1 MRAVACFDTSV
12 NKAAISD
19 WYCKRMSRK
28 PKDKIPCNRQSCNAI
43 KSEPT
48 GQWIQGEWSRCSV
61 TCDKVNFLINLM
73 LRLKLKGFI
82 SSLLYH
88 ISMDILQKSREFNYD
103 QSVV

>member
-28 PKDKIPCNRQSCNAI
+28 PKDKIPCNRQSCNSI
-43 KSEPT
+43 KLEPA

-61 TCDKVNFLINLM
+61 TCDKVNCLINLI
-73 LRLKLKGFI
+73 LRLKLKGLI
-82 SSLLYH
+82 V
-88 ISMDILQKSREFNYD
+88 INKNIPMDILQKSREFNYD